1 MPDAPLTDAETEL
14 LGAVIE
20 RERALAALHGPP
32 DHLEPGLLALVRR
45 GYVDVRGPEGP
56 IDRTEVQ
63 RILLGPRPE
72 RPPGLFVRATA
83 AGRAAWEA
91 LGIAS
96 ERGFADLEREARHLR
111 GF

>member
-1 MPDAPLTDAETEL
+1 VTDEPLSNAEAEL
-14 LGAVIE
+14 LGLLIDGD
-20 RERALAALHGPP
+20 RALAALHGPP
-32 DHLEPGLLALVRR
+32 DHLEPGQLALLRR
-45 GYVDVRGPEGP
+45 GYVEVRGVEGP
-56 IDRTEVQ
+56 LDPTDAQ
-63 RILLGPRPE
+63 RVLLGPRPE